1 VPRGFH
7 TVPAP
12 SIATHLGR
20 ASQILKKAPGTHEA
34 IVSATARPCIALH
47 RDADLLCRGARSITL
62 ILNLNSF
69 VIDIQTPDGNGLLRT
84 FKFCLRGVN
93 VWAYLAKLSLNT
105 VFISDVINFPQRR
118 SIVATSFVLHHR
130 EI

>member
-20 ASQILKKAPGTHEA
+20 ASQILKKAPGTHDA
-34 IVSATARPCIALH
+34 IVSALH